1 MSVIVVVVAL
11 HAMVFWLLSR
21 TVSRFVAVPESTSLS
36 LLYLTPKQGNVEA
49 IRSPPMRPPMSSEHP
64 SVEAPLAVEPGDPGD
79 PNPTRSALDD
89 ESNTIHPSIDW
100 ASELNRVADK
110 VASEAREVKP
120 REFGA
125 PHVAPPP
132 AAKSPEFA
140 WKRSRTNRLER
151 VTEGTAIHLGEHC
164 IISITP
170 LPVVSCTPGKKE
182 ANGDLFDHLHD
193 AAQDSEGSK
202 LP

>member
-100 ASELNRVADK
+100 ASELDR
-110 VASEAREVKP
+110 
-120 REFGA
+120 
-125 PHVAPPP
+125 
-132 AAKSPEFA
+132 KST
-140 WKRSRTNRLER
+140 SST
-151 VTEGTAIHLGEHC
+151 
-164 IISITP
+164 
-170 LPVVSCTPGKKE
+170 
-182 ANGDLFDHLHD
+182 
-193 AAQDSEGSK
+193 
-202 LP
+202 